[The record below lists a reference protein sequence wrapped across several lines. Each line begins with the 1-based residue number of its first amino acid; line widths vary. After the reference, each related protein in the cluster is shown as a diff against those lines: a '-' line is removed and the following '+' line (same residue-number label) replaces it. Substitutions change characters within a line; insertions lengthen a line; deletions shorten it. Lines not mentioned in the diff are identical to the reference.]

1 MKKKSKIKKIFVIGS
16 DFSETT
22 GEGVLGNN
30 FIDTYAKLK
39 KNIKFKKKKVFKNS
53 YNKKNLIHKYFIPIL
68 NSIYVRLNKKKKF
81 IYLNYL
87 PLWNFLIF
95 LILPKKTILG
105 PITGSYI
112 INDKSYFSNKIRKYM
127 FPFLYK
133 VSLKIITKK
142 FERAVFSTNLL
153 KNIFNKIEINFLSS
167 FVVNY
172 FNFKKIKN
180 KKNYGK
186 KYDIIFYYREHNNKN
201 DTQFNKFVRAISKTK
216 KICIV
221 GDKLNIKSNNVINK
235 GYIGKIKIQKLMMRS
250 KFAICAPENLYS
262 LFAIDSYNNGCCLLI
277 NEKLKKYQ
285 ICNSLNFYFVNF
297 LYTKKNIDI
306 VSKII
311 EKKTFK
317 EDKKFQK
324 FINQKKLEINRF
336 LSTI

>member
-22 GEGVLGNN
+22 GEGVLGKN

-39 KNIKFKKKKVFKNS
+39 KNIKLKKKIVFNNS
-53 YNKKNLIHKYFIPIL
+53 HNKKNLIHKYFIPVL

-95 LILPKKTILG
+95 LLLPKNTILG

-112 INDKSYFSNKIRKYM
+112 INDKRFFSNKIRKYV
-127 FPFLYK
+127 FPLLYK
-133 VSLKIITKK
+133 ISLKIITKK
-142 FERAVFSTNLL
+142 FEKVVFSTNLL
-153 KNIFNKIEINFLSS
+153 KKSFHKIEIKFISN

-180 KKNYGK
+180 IKKYKK
-186 KYDIIFYYREHNNKN
+186 KYDIILYHRDHNNKK
-201 DTQFNKFVRAISKTK
+201 DLQFNELVKAISKTK
-216 KICIV
+216 QICVV
-221 GDKLNIKSNNVINK
+221 GDKLKIRSDNVVNM
-235 GYIGKIKIQKLMMRS
+235 GYMGKIEIQKLMMRS

-277 NEKLKKYQ
+277 NDKLKKYQ
-285 ICNSLNFYFVNF
+285 IYNSLNFHFVNF
-297 LYTKKNIDI
+297 LYTKKNINI
-306 VSKII
+306 ISKII

-324 FINQKKLEINRF
+324 FINQKKLDIIRY